1 MRVLVVDDNQ
11 DDALLIQDALSETA
25 IEIERTE
32 LLSTALEKL
41 ARGGF
46 DAVLLDLSL
55 PDAHGLETLA
65 RMRREGPSVPI
76 VVLSGLNS
84 EEVAVKAVE
93 EGAQDYLIKGQTDGA
108 LLTRALR
115 YAIQRH
121 RAEENLKE
129 RNRELLV
136 LRRISE
142 NILGSLDLKLV
153 LEQILEQ
160 AMFSGFFDLGNIR
173 LLDASGETLEVA
185 VVRGYRDPQN
195 VLRHRALSRTTESEK
210 SRFGDRVFNQPCVEE
225 AVQATKGLRTLK
237 REGAESLIE
246 VPVRSEGEVLGIIQL
261 ASRTPRKFKNE
272 EVNLLETIGN
282 QVGIAV
288 QRAQLHDETRRQA
301 HELEKANQ
309 LQADFTAM
317 IAHDLRSPLV
327 NIMGVVDVM
336 MAGIFGDVTEEQKKW
351 LLRLQAN
358 SRGMVDL
365 VSDFLDVSKLE
376 SGYVDVN
383 REEVSLAGMIE
394 RNLETFRLL
403 AQDKKISLKAT
414 VDPALPSIHAD
425 PRRLDQVLNNLISNA
440 IKFTGGGGQVEVE
453 AAVTDA
459 TTVNVRVRDNGEGIP
474 ADEIGQIFEKY
485 RQGGNVKHSSD
496 KGTGLGLVICK
507 MIIEAHGGCI
517 WVESEVGKGSTFFL
531 SLPVNGHNRSS
542 ATPA

>member
-1 MRVLVVDDNQ
+1 
-11 DDALLIQDALSETA
+11 
-25 IEIERTE
+25 
-32 LLSTALEKL
+32 
-41 ARGGF
+41 
-46 DAVLLDLSL
+46 
-55 PDAHGLETLA
+55 
-65 RMRREGPSVPI
+65 
-76 VVLSGLNS
+76 
-84 EEVAVKAVE
+84 
-93 EGAQDYLIKGQTDGA
+93 
-108 LLTRALR
+108 
-115 YAIQRH
+115 
-121 RAEENLKE
+121 
-129 RNRELLV
+129 
-136 LRRISE
+136 
-142 NILGSLDLKLV
+142 
-153 LEQILEQ
+153 
-160 AMFSGFFDLGNIR
+160 
-173 LLDASGETLEVA
+173 
-185 VVRGYRDPQN
+185 
-195 VLRHRALSRTTESEK
+195 
-210 SRFGDRVFNQPCVEE
+210 
-225 AVQATKGLRTLK
+225 
-237 REGAESLIE
+237 
-246 VPVRSEGEVLGIIQL
+246 
-261 ASRTPRKFKNE
+261 
-272 EVNLLETIGN
+272 
-282 QVGIAV
+282 
-288 QRAQLHDETRRQA
+288 
-301 HELEKANQ
+301 
-309 LQADFTAM
+309 
-317 IAHDLRSPLV
+317 
-327 NIMGVVDVM
+327 M

-425 PRRLDQVLNNLISNA
+425 SRRLDQVLNNLISNA

-459 TTVNVRVRDNGEGIP
+459 TTVNVRVRDNGEGIS